1 MPGSLL
7 INGSKAIGEGPE
19 TPGKGGIP
27 GAFGRVSAGIPG
39 AGASLGFPRNSGPA
53 SGSDPAFPGRNCREF
68 SGIGLG
74 AGIPGIPRAAPP
86 EASIPEEFP
95 GSPGVWGNP
104 WDRGG
109 ESGIWESA
117 GAGVKESL
125 GKAGIPPLF
134 PAGMFGI
141 RPGPFFFFWRLLPK
155 KQKSRE
161 LFVLPKFGAL
171 GSGRGRGRGGNP
183 GGNRS
188 RDGSGGIHGWAG
200 GDSGRDRIRGDSGR
214 DPFPQGSVGQSFPEG
229 FGIGSFPCWDFWECS
244 PG

>member
-27 GAFGRVSAGIPG
+27 GAFGCVSTGIPG

-86 EASIPEEFP
+86 EASIPAEFP
-95 GSPGVWGNP
+95 GSPRVWGNP
-104 WDRGG
+104 RDRGG
-109 ESGIWESA
+109 ESRIWESA

-125 GKAGIPPLF
+125 GKAGIPPPF

-141 RPGPFFFFWRLLPK
+141 RPGPFFFFLEASPEKAKIPGIVCSAQIWGSRLRTGEGEG
-155 KQKSRE
+155 RE
-161 LFVLPKFGAL
+161 
-171 GSGRGRGRGGNP
+171 SGR
-183 GGNRS
+183 
-188 RDGSGGIHGWAG
+188 
-200 GDSGRDRIRGDSGR
+200 
-214 DPFPQGSVGQSFPEG
+214 E
-229 FGIGSFPCWDFWECS
+229 
-244 PG
+244 